1 MMSTVSNNKRY
12 QILLTNDDGIQS
24 PGLWAAADALSELGY
39 VWVVAPRS
47 QSSGAGRSMPSISD
61 GHIEERRLTIGKQE
75 WDTFAVGGS
84 PAQAV
89 LHGVLEIL
97 PQKPD
102 LVVSGINY
110 GENPGTDIAVS
121 GTVGGA
127 MEGAACGVPSIAA
140 SLQIDNVNVEY
151 KRYSREIDFS
161 TAAYFTQ
168 YFARLMLEKR
178 FPPEA
183 QFIKLDVPYVATPQT
198 SWRLT
203 RLAHYRYFQP
213 VVYRKGDWSSDAS
226 IEGVVDVKPGDVP
239 PDTDVYALVVDHVV
253 SVTPLDLDMTA
264 RVDFGEL
271 DKKLR

>member
-1 MMSTVSNNKRY
+1 MDATTNNKRY
-12 QILLTNDDGIQS
+12 QILLINDDGIQS
-24 PGLWAAADALSELGY
+24 PGLWAAAEALSELGY
-39 VWVVAPRS
+39 VWVVAPRA

-61 GHIEERRLTIGKQE
+61 GHIEERKLTIGKQE
-75 WDTFAVGGS
+75 WDTYAVGGS

-89 LHGVLEIL
+89 LHAISEIL

-127 MEGAACGVPSIAA
+127 MEGAAYGIPSIAA
-140 SLQIDNVNVEY
+140 SLQIANVNVEY
-151 KRYSREIDFS
+151 RRYSREIDFS

-168 YFARLMLEKR
+168 LFARLMLEKR

-183 QFIKLDVPYVATPQT
+183 QFIKVDVPYIATPQT
-198 SWRLT
+198 PWRLT
-203 RLAHYRYFQP
+203 RLARYRYFQP
-213 VVYRKGDWSSDAS
+213 AVQRKGDWSSDAS
-226 IEGVVDVKPGDVP
+226 IEGIVDVKPGDVP
-239 PDTDVYALVVDHVV
+239 ADTDVYALAVDHVV

-264 RVDFGEL
+264 RVDFAEL

>member
-1 MMSTVSNNKRY
+1 MNAVSNNKRY
-12 QILLTNDDGIQS
+12 QILLTNDDGIES
-24 PGLWAAADALSELGY
+24 PGLWAAAHALSELGY
-39 VWVVAPRS
+39 VWVVAPRD
-47 QSSGAGRSMPSISD
+47 QSSGAGRSMPTISD

-75 WDTFAVGGS
+75 WDTFAVGGT

-89 LHGVLEIL
+89 LHGVLEIM

-110 GENPGTDIAVS
+110 GENPGTDLAIS

-168 YFARLMLEKR
+168 YFARLLLEKR

-198 SWRLT
+198 PWRLT
-203 RLAHYRYFQP
+203 RLAHYRYFNP
-213 VVYRKGDWSSDAS
+213 MVYRKGDWSTDAT
-226 IEGVVDVKPGDVP
+226 IEGIVDVKPGDVA

-264 RVDFGEL
+264 RVDFSEL

>member
-1 MMSTVSNNKRY
+1 MDATTNNKRY
-12 QILLTNDDGIQS
+12 QILLINDDGIQS
-24 PGLWAAADALSELGY
+24 PGLWAAAEALSELGY
-39 VWVVAPRS
+39 VWVVAPRP

-61 GHIEERRLTIGKQE
+61 GHIEERKLTIGKQE

-89 LHGVLEIL
+89 LHAISEIL

-127 MEGAACGVPSIAA
+127 MEGAAYGIPSIAA
-140 SLQIDNVNVEY
+140 SLQIANVNVEY
-151 KRYSREIDFS
+151 RRYSREIDFS

-168 YFARLMLEKR
+168 LFARLMLEKR

-183 QFIKLDVPYVATPQT
+183 QFIKVDVPYIATPQT
-198 SWRLT
+198 PWRLT
-203 RLAHYRYFQP
+203 RLARYRYFQP
-213 VVYRKGDWSSDAS
+213 AVQRKGDWSSDAS
-226 IEGVVDVKPGDVP
+226 IEGIVDVKPGDVP
-239 PDTDVYALVVDHVV
+239 ADTDVYALAVDHVV

-264 RVDFGEL
+264 RVDFAEL